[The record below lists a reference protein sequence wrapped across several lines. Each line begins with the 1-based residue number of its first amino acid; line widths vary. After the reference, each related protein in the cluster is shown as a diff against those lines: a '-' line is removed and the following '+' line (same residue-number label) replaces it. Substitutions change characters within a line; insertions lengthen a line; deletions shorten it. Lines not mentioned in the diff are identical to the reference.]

1 MLFSFQGKIWLAIRN
16 AQGQYQKQVWVGN
29 APSLQLQ
36 LQTETT
42 DKMESY
48 SGNRNQ
54 IGRLD
59 RGKTATISMTLDE
72 WTPANLAMGFYG
84 EQITIATSTVT
95 DEALPT
101 GLVAGEVVRLAY
113 PFVSDVVLEANATP
127 LVEGTDYRI
136 ESENAG
142 LIEILADQA
151 GPVTA
156 DYQYAAASA
165 VTMFTTRPEERW
177 LLLDGINT
185 DNNERVIL
193 ELYRCKFNPF
203 GQIDLITD
211 EYGNLPIEG
220 SVLFDPINA
229 QDSDLGGFGRVISQQ
244 EAA

>member
-1 MLFSFQGKIWLAIRN
+1 MLFSFQGKVWLAIRN

-29 APSLQLQ
+29 SPSLQLQ

-72 WTPANLAMGFYG
+72 WTPENLAMGFYG
-84 EQITIATSTVT
+84 EQVSIATGTVT

-101 GLVAGEVVRLAY
+101 SLKAGDVVRLAN
-113 PFVSDVVLEANATP
+113 PFASSIVLEANATP

-136 ESENAG
+136 ESGNAS
-142 LIEILADQA
+142 LIEILADQVD
-151 GPVTA
+151 PVTA
-156 DYQYAAASA
+156 DYEYAAANA
-165 VTMFTTRPEERW
+165 VTMFTTRPKERW

-185 DNNERVIL
+185 ENDERVIL

-229 QDSDLGGFGRVISQQ
+229 PNSNLGGFGRTLTEE